1 MRLKNFEI
9 PLKINIPGDFEMGR
23 YPVEVGIPLPE
34 STVREISRIR
44 LHTENQTVPIDCS
57 PLIFWPDGSL
67 RWVSLRFIAE
77 KTSYTICSS
86 NAPEEHYPCN
96 LSLRQDKN
104 NIQIDTG
111 TNVFSLADTEFRLEL
126 SRPSCFAR
134 VEFRDVQ
141 NKLCRFIIENTAIE
155 YQGRISTVILVK
167 GRFVRSRNHE
177 ICKGECRLSFW
188 ADTGLVRFEF
198 TLWNPKA
205 ARHKGGRWDLG
216 DPGSIFFRS
225 LHFPFVFET
234 DFRTRQL
241 SLNPGEILKKA
252 SNHELSV
259 FQGSSGG
266 PNWRSLTHV
275 DCNNEPT
282 PKFQGYRL
290 NIDGKV
296 AEELRCNPAVI
307 CTTDNGISA
316 FAIENFWQRF
326 PSRLY
331 ASEKMVSVEP
341 FPDADN
347 QKFELQGGEKT
358 TVRFWADFSSEDNRD
373 PLPCARI
380 QAVPSIPIE
389 CYAKSGFMPSYAI
402 PEQSQGT
409 WLDEIINSGVSGPN
423 SFLERRE
430 SFDEYGWRNFGDTP
444 ADHEKHHYNG
454 SREFVSHYNNQYDLA
469 LGFLYQFASTG
480 DIRWFALGQDLV
492 RHVIDHD
499 LYSTSQDKS
508 AYNGGYFWHTA
519 HYSHAGTATHRCYSR
534 RAIEHESLPDNFGGG
549 PSNEHNYTSGL
560 ALYFL
565 MTGDVR
571 AKHAVLQLSK
581 WACDMQ
587 DPWKTPFR
595 FLSRNPTGLA
605 TSTGYYSYH
614 GPGRGGAYSI
624 NACLD
629 AFLLTSDKYWINIAE
644 KYLRTCV
651 HPSTRPDDLQ
661 LLNRE
666 AKWSYVVFLQ
676 ETGRYLDLKQE
687 LNEQDNSWHYAKTVL
702 INFANW
708 MAEREYPYLNN
719 QEELEYPT
727 STWAAQEL
735 RKSSVFQFALKYADA
750 ETEREIFK
758 EKSLFFKNCSR
769 AYLEKYD
776 DRASTR
782 NLALM
787 LAFHAARPQHF
798 QNKESIIKNMEPP
811 TFQQQVSENDF
822 GKPMIFIPQ
831 KVEAMYK
838 ARRILRSF
846 GIAALPEL
854 ISYIKDLR
862 LRSQQ

>member
-1 MRLKNFEI
+1 
-9 PLKINIPGDFEMGR
+9 MGR

-34 STVREISRIR
+34 STVREASQIR
-44 LHTENQTVPIDCS
+44 LLTENQIVPMDCS
-57 PLIFWPDGSL
+57 PLICWPDGSL
-67 RWVSLRFIAE
+67 RWVLLRFIAE
-77 KTSYTICSS
+77 KTSYSIRSG
-86 NAPEEHYPCN
+86 NASEESYPCN
-96 LSLRQDKN
+96 LSLRQDKK

-111 TNVFSLADTEFRLEL
+111 TNVFFLANTEFRLEL
-126 SRPSCFAR
+126 SRPSCSAY
-134 VEFRDVQ
+134 VEFRDIQ
-141 NKLCRFIIENTAIE
+141 NKLCRFIVEATEIE
-155 YQGRISTVILVK
+155 YQGKISSVILVK
-167 GRFVRSRNHE
+167 GRFVRSGNRE

-241 SLNPGEILKKA
+241 SLNPGEFFKET
-252 SNHELSV
+252 SNNELSV

-266 PNWRSLTHV
+266 PNWHSLTHV
-275 DCNNEPT
+275 DRNNKPT

-296 AEELRCNPAVI
+296 SEELRCNPSVI
-307 CTTDNGISA
+307 CTTDNGNYA

-326 PSRLY
+326 PSRLS

-358 TVRFWADFSSEDNRD
+358 TVRFWADFQSGDNRD
-373 PLPCARI
+373 PLLCART
-380 QAVPSIPIE
+380 QFVPSIPIE
-389 CYAKSGFMPSYAI
+389 WYARSGFMPGYAI
-402 PEQSQGT
+402 PEQPQGT
-409 WLDEIINSGVSGPN
+409 WLEKIINSGVSGPN
-423 SFLERRE
+423 SFFERRE
-430 SFDEYGWRNFGDTP
+430 FFDEYGWRNFGDVP
-444 ADHEKHHYNG
+444 ADHEKHHYKGN
-454 SREFVSHYNNQYDLA
+454 REFVSHYNNQYDLA

-480 DIRWFALGQDLV
+480 DIRWFALGRDLV

-534 RAIEHESLPDNFGGG
+534 RAIEHESLPGNFGGG

-581 WACDMQ
+581 WARDMQ

-605 TSTGYYSYH
+605 TSTGDYNYH

-651 HPSTRPDDLQ
+651 HPSIRPDDLQ

-676 ETGRYLDLKQE
+676 EIGRYLDLKQE
-687 LNEQDNSWHYAKTVL
+687 LNEQDNTWHYAKTVL
-702 INFANW
+702 INFAHW
-708 MAEREYPYLNN
+708 MAEREYPYLDR

-735 RKSSVFQFALKYADA
+735 RKSSAFQFASKYADT

-758 EKSLFFKNCSR
+758 GKSLFFKNCSG

-776 DRASTR
+776 DRTSTR

-787 LAFHAARPQHF
+787 LAFNAARPQHF
-798 QNKESIIKNMEPP
+798 QDKESLAKNMEPP
-811 TFQQQVSENDF
+811 AFQQQVPENDF
-822 GKPMIFIPQ
+822 GKPMVFIPQ

-838 ARRILRSF
+838 VRRILRSF
-846 GIAALPEL
+846 GIVTLPEL
-854 ISYIKDLR
+854 ISYMKDLR
-862 LRSQQ
+862 LRDKH